1 MKRILYIL
9 ALASLT
15 ACNNKKPEPVQG
27 YSATPN
33 GLADLQKPASPT
45 ATAAS
50 STTAPASGSQSNLLL
65 NPAHGEPGHD
75 CSVAVGAPLKA
86 SARAN
91 TATAQAQQTVQTV
104 SPQPTATSTPQ
115 AAVATVDSKGQ
126 KLNPAHGQPNH
137 RCDIA
142 VGAPL
147 NSKSTQTVT
156 TSAKPQLV
164 TQPATPATTSQ
175 VPVLNE
181 KGQRLNPAHGQP
193 GHSCAIA
200 VGEPLT

>member
-27 YSATPN
+27 YTATPN
-33 GLADLQKPASPT
+33 GLADLQKSVAAQTSATST
-45 ATAAS
+45 AGT
-50 STTAPASGSQSNLLL
+50 QSNLLL

-75 CSVAVGAPLKA
+75 CSIAVGAPLKA

-91 TATAQAQQTVQTV
+91 APTPQPQAVQPV
-104 SPQPTATSTPQ
+104 SQPTATASSTPQ

-126 KLNPAHGQPNH
+126 KLNPAHGQPGH
-137 RCDIA
+137 DCAIA

-147 NSKSTQTVT
+147 NSKGTKAV
-156 TSAKPQLV
+156 SANATPKINV
-164 TQPATPATTSQ
+164 TQPAATTTSV

-193 GHSCAIA
+193 GHKCEVA
-200 VGEPLT
+200 VGAPLT

>member
-27 YSATPN
+27 YTATPN
-33 GLADLQKPASPT
+33 GLADLQKSVAAQTSATST
-45 ATAAS
+45 AGT
-50 STTAPASGSQSNLLL
+50 QSNLLL

-75 CSVAVGAPLKA
+75 CSIAVGAPLKA

-91 TATAQAQQTVQTV
+91 APTPQPQAVQPI
-104 SPQPTATSTPQ
+104 SQPTATVSSTPQ

-126 KLNPAHGQPNH
+126 KLNPAHGQPGH
-137 RCDIA
+137 DCAIA

-147 NSKSTQTVT
+147 NSKGTKAV
-156 TSAKPQLV
+156 SASAAPKVNV
-164 TQPATPATTSQ
+164 TQPAATTTSA

-193 GHSCAIA
+193 GHKCEVA
-200 VGEPLT
+200 VGAPLT